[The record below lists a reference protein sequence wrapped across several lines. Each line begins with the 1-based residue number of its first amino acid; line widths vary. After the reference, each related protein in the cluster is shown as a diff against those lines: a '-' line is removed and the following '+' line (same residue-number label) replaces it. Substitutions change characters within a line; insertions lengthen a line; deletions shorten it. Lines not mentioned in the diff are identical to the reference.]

1 MKGNAMSNHKRRHYV
16 VDMDFQARFIMKF
29 VFAMMV
35 GMTVSILLFNHLAM
49 NALETLKWR
58 MIIFER
64 SLADVI
70 LPYMFY
76 ITVFAAVFTAS
87 LLAVVSKF
95 INRDMVSLIYRLRND
110 LREVAKGN
118 LGVRLGMR
126 ETDPFRDTTDELDRM
141 IASMREDMETTVE
154 VFRDTQK
161 IIDTLTEVREEF
173 LPEKCARLV
182 ASAGTLEELM
192 KK

>member
-1 MKGNAMSNHKRRHYV
+1 MKGNEMINHRRRHYV
-16 VDMDFQARFIMKF
+16 VDMDFQVRFIMKF
-29 VFAMMV
+29 VFAMLV
-35 GMTVSILLFNHLAM
+35 GMTVSILLFNHLAV

-58 MIIFER
+58 MIILER

-76 ITVFAAVFTAS
+76 ITVFAVVFTAS

-110 LREVAKGN
+110 LGEVAKGN
-118 LGVRLGMR
+118 LGVRIGMR
-126 ETDPFRDTTDELDRM
+126 ETDPFRDTTEELDRM
-141 IASMREDMETTVE
+141 IVSMRENMETTVE
-154 VFRDTQK
+154 VFRDTK
-161 IIDTLTEVREEF
+161 KVIDTITEVREEL

-182 ASAGTLEELM
+182 ANAGTLEELV